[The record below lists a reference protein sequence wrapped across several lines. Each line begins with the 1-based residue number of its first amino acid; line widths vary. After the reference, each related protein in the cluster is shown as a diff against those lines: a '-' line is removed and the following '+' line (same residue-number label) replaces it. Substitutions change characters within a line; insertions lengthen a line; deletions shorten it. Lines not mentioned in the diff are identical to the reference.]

1 MHTPE
6 CCRKRHI
13 ATETTVVEESKGIKG
28 KPVSP
33 IVLFNEFMK
42 VRKY

>member
-1 MHTPE
+1 MQ
-6 CCRKRHI
+6 CSRKRHI
-13 ATETTVVEESKGIKG
+13 AAETTVMEESNGIHG

-33 IVLFNEFMK
+33 IVFFNEFMK